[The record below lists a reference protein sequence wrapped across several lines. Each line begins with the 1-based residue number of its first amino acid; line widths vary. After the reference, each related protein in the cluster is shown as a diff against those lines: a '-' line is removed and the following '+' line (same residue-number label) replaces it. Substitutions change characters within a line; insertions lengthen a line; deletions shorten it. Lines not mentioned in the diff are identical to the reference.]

1 MFNLN
6 YSSTLCV
13 KLKICWL
20 LFLVKTYVSIN
31 VGHQVSAQSLLRI
44 YLFREKNVISFI
56 SVSDSGDEEN
66 LPNVLDLENLAG
78 GLCKILPR

>member
-1 MFNLN
+1 M
-6 YSSTLCV
+6 
-13 KLKICWL
+13 
-20 LFLVKTYVSIN
+20 LFLKAYYENTFSE
-31 VGHQVSAQSLLRI
+31 R
-44 YLFREKNVISFI
+44 KNVISFI